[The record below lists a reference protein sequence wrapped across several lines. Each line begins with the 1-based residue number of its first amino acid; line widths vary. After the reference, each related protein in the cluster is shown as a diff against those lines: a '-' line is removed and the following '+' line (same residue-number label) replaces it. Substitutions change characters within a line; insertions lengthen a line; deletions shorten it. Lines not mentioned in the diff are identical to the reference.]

1 MLDYILL
8 ILAIV
13 FMIIGLI
20 GCIFPV
26 IPGPPISFLGLLMLH
41 FTKFADFES
50 RFLFLMAFIA
60 LIVTILDY
68 IVPIWGTKKMG
79 GSKAGIWGAT
89 IGMVV
94 GIFFFPPIGLII
106 GPLVGAILA
115 EFIKGEEFKKSFKAG
130 MGSLIG
136 FLLGIGI
143 KLVSSFVMSYYF
155 IIELF

>member
-20 GCIFPV
+20 GCILPV

-41 FTKFADFES
+41 FTKFADFGS

-89 IGMVV
+89 IGMVI

-115 EFIKGEEFKKSFKAG
+115 ESIKGEEFKKSFKAG
-130 MGSLIG
+130 IGSLIG
-136 FLLGIGI
+136 FLFGIGI
-143 KLVSSFVMSYYF
+143 KLISSFVMSYYF
-155 IIELF
+155 IIEFF